1 MTDDKEANNNSLGK
15 TNREEILSQL
25 ENPWRT
31 KKEKITELLQVD
43 PKEGLTTKD
52 ARQKRKMFGSNEL
65 KRVEKKSVW
74 KILFDQVKSIL
85 IAFLVVASV
94 LSFVFGEIVDG
105 TAIIIVIFINTAIGF
120 FTEYRAQRAIESLY
134 ELTKVKSTV
143 RRNGKTKKISADKLV
158 LGDIIVLKTGD
169 IIPADARIIDSST
182 LQVDEA
188 SLTGE
193 SVPIAKEEKIF
204 EKQIPLADRKN
215 MLYKGTAITRGSGE
229 GVVVAIGED
238 TEIGKISTLVK
249 RAKKGETPLTRRLA
263 KLGRELLVVTLV
275 IAAVIFGVGFLRGK
289 ELILMIESSTA
300 LAVATV
306 PEGLPIVATVAL
318 ARGMWRMANKNAIIN
333 RLSAVEALGSTNII
347 CVDKTGTLTENQ
359 MTVTKIILHDRKIK
373 VTGRGLSPEGEFF
386 IDSTKINPAELEPL
400 HKIIQVGIFCNDAE
414 IQQNGAKQY
423 NAFGDPIEAA
433 LLILGG
439 KADIWRED
447 LLAEHPQVKLE
458 PFDVKVK
465 MMGTINK
472 FSNRFFVSVKGA
484 PEVVLDACNTI
495 ETEEGVIELTNEL
508 REDLLQV
515 NKEMAEDGFRVIGC
529 AYKETE
535 SADVDLYEKLTFLG
549 LVDFLDPPREEVKPA
564 IIQCKNAGIKIVMVT
579 GDQAATAKNIAR
591 NLSLADEPLKILNGE
606 DIKKIDEMTE
616 ELKKEIKETDIF
628 ARFTPEQKLEL
639 IDVYQSEDA
648 VVAMTGDGV
657 NDAPALEK
665 ANIGVAMGQRGTQVA
680 KEASDMIIKD
690 DNFQTI
696 TYAVEEGR
704 IIANNIRKFVM
715 FLLSCNLSEMLLIF
729 IPSILNLPLLITP
742 LQILFLNL
750 ITDIFPAFAL
760 AVCRGEQ
767 KIMEQPPRPPDEP
780 ILTKKHWTF
789 IITYGTILTIPPLA
803 SFFILSGIT
812 ANIDDYVLTITFLV
826 LAFTQL
832 WHAFNMRQKGSN
844 IIKNEITTNIYM
856 WLGIALSI
864 ILLIIG
870 TYLPGLKT
878 YLQTTN
884 PGVDGWLLIIGISL
898 IPLVI
903 GQLWISFSEKLIQ
916 LLANWREKKISNEK
930 Q

>member
-1 MTDDKEANNNSLGK
+1 MNNNKESENNTSNK
-15 TNREEILSQL
+15 KNQEEILLQL
-25 ENPWRT
+25 ENPWIK
-31 KKEKITELLQVD
+31 KKEALLELLKVD
-43 PKEGLTTKD
+43 PNEGLNKT
-52 ARQKRKMFGSNEL
+52 AVRQKRKMFGSNEL

-85 IAFLVVASV
+85 VAFLIIASI

-105 TAIIIVIFINTAIGF
+105 IAIIIVIVINTAVGF

-134 ELTKVKSTV
+134 ELTKVKTTV
-143 RRNGKTKKISADKLV
+143 RRTGETKEIEADKLV
-158 LGDIIVLKTGD
+158 IGDIIVLNTGD
-169 IIPADARIIDSST
+169 LIPADARIINSSN

-193 SVPIAKEEKIF
+193 SVPISKEEKIL
-204 EKQIPLADRKN
+204 EKETPLADRKN
-215 MLYKGTAITRGSGE
+215 MLYKGTAVTRGSGE

-249 RAKKGETPLTRRLA
+249 KAKKGETPLTRRLA
-263 KLGRELLVVTLV
+263 KLGRELLWVTLV

-289 ELILMIESSTA
+289 ELMLMIESSTA

-306 PEGLPIVATVAL
+306 PEGLPIVATIAL
-318 ARGMWRMANKNAIIN
+318 ARGMWRMANKNAIVN

-359 MTVTKIILHDRKIK
+359 MTVTKIVLHDTKIK
-373 VTGRGLSPEGEFF
+373 VTGRGLKPEGEFLV
-386 IDSTKINPAELEPL
+386 DSTKITPTELEPL
-400 HKIIQVGIFCNDAE
+400 HKIIQVGVFCNDAE
-414 IQQNGAKQY
+414 IQQNGAKQF

-447 LLAEHPQVKLE
+447 LLKEHPQVKLE

-472 FSNRFFVSVKGA
+472 FSDRFFVSVKGA
-484 PEVVLDACNTI
+484 PEVVLDVCDTI
-495 ETEEGVIELTNEL
+495 ETKEGIIELTDEL
-508 REDLLQV
+508 RNKLLKI

-535 SADVDLYEKLTFLG
+535 SPEVELYEDLTFLG

-591 NLSLADEPLKILNGE
+591 NLSLAHEPFKILNGE
-606 DIKKIDEMTE
+606 DIKTIDEMTE
-616 ELKKEIKETDIF
+616 ELKEEIKETDIF
-628 ARFTPEQKLEL
+628 ARFTPEQKLQL
-639 IDVYQSEDA
+639 IDVYQADDA

-665 ANIGVAMGQRGTQVA
+665 ANIGVAMGKRGTQVA

-715 FLLSCNLSEMLLIF
+715 FLLSCNLSEMFLIF

-767 KIMEQPPRPPDEP
+767 QIMEQPPRPPDEP

-789 IITYGTILTIPPLA
+789 IITYGIILTMPPLA

-812 ANIDDYVLTITFLV
+812 TNIDDYVLTITFLV

-864 ILLIIG
+864 IILIIG
-870 TYLPGLKT
+870 TYLPGLQT
-878 YLQTTN
+878 YLHTTN
-884 PGVDGWLLIIGISL
+884 PRIDGWLLIIGISL

-916 LLANWREKKISNEK
+916 LLTNWKDKIFSHEK